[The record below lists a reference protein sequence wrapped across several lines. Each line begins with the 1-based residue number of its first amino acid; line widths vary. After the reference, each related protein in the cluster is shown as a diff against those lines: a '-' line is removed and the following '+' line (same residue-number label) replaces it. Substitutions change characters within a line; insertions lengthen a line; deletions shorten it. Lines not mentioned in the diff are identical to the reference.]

1 MKRILWIFPIV
12 FLILSTAC
20 GGGTDPSGN
29 EPPEIIALTTS
40 DSIVSLNETIDI
52 TCEAVDPDGD
62 ELTYSWEASEGV
74 IEGSGSIVAWTAPA
88 LPGMCG
94 ITCTVSDN
102 DVSDSLTIEI
112 EVIDNQS
119 PEIIELT
126 ASDSIVSVNKTIDI
140 SCEAVDPD
148 GDELT
153 YSWEASDGIF
163 AGSGANVSWT
173 APALPGT
180 CEITCTV
187 SDNDDS
193 NSSTIEIEVVFRQ
206 LRIEPAEQTIA
217 IDEEAV
223 FSVQLYS
230 GVNVFA
236 LSVEIVFNNGVVGVP
251 INSVTKGDFWGDDAI
266 MITQI
271 EYDRLCV
278 AIGQIQ
284 TAGEDGITGDGTLF
298 EFILVGLLAGEGD
311 ITFENLSLIDE
322 NGDPIEGFDEMEL
335 VNGLIIVE

>member
-88 LPGMCG
+88 ALGTCG

-102 DVSDSLTIEI
+102 EDSD
-112 EVIDNQS
+112 
-119 PEIIELT
+119 
-126 ASDSIVSVNKTIDI
+126 
-140 SCEAVDPD
+140 
-148 GDELT
+148 
-153 YSWEASDGIF
+153 F
-163 AGSGANVSWT
+163 
-173 APALPGT
+173 
-180 CEITCTV
+180 
-187 SDNDDS
+187 
-193 NSSTIEIEVVFRQ
+193 STIEIEVVEIGPQ

-217 IDEEAV
+217 VDEEAV

-278 AIGQIQ
+278 AIGQVQ
-284 TAGEDGITGDGTLF
+284 TAGDDGITGDGTLF
-298 EFILVGLLAGEGD
+298 EFILVGLLAGESD

-335 VNGLIIVE
+335 VDGLIIVE